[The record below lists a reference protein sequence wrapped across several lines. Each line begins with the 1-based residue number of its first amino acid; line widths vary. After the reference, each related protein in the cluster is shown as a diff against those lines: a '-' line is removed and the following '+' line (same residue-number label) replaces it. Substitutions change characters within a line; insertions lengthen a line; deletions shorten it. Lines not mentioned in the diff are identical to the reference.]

1 MQLFS
6 NGAFPKLP
14 ESILNAFVYYFF
26 KNFFEFTFFFL
37 DLLFWGDLAHKE
49 YLLQAML
56 SM

>member
-14 ESILNAFVYYFF
+14 EAILNAFVDYFF